1 MSRFIKVTS
10 TKTDDVAHIWATQI
24 GIVHAQEGGTFI
36 GLPSGKD
43 GVVVRESVDEVM
55 ALLDP
60 APTAQPEAPAG
71 SLTPRDRDFLAEVLR
86 EYATAMTSGELSG
99 AGRYTPATLV
109 EAAQELERGA
119 QPEAP
124 AGLPDG
130 IHHYQSPEP
139 GDPYHGYDGS
149 PTAGWWIDVY
159 EDGSVAVTGRAPA
172 SAFAPC
178 VADAQRRGWG
188 GQ

>member
-1 MSRFIKVTS
+1 MSDWWPLTWEDSGDARRARIP
-10 TKTDDVAHIWATQI
+10 
-24 GIVHAQEGGTFI
+24 GGW
-36 GLPSGKD
+36 LVQVNS
-43 GVVVRESVDEVM
+43 
-55 ALLDP
+55 
-60 APTAQPEAPAG
+60 APAG
-71 SLTPRDRDFLAEVLR
+71 FPVFQIADS
-86 EYATAMTSGELSG
+86 
-99 AGRYTPATLV
+99 AG
-109 EAAQELERGA
+109 
-119 QPEAP
+119 PEAP

-139 GDPYHGYDGS
+139 GDPYHGYDGG
-149 PTAGWWIDVY
+149 PATGWWIDVY